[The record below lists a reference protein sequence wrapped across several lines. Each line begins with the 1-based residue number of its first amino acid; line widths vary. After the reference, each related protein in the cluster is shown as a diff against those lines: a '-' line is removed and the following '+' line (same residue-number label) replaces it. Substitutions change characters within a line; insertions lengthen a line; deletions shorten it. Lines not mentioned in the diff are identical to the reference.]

1 MLATNYLTSLFI
13 HLLWLNY
20 LAKYMTM
27 HASTLFIHITTRCIW
42 APISGVDRGTMQF
55 IYFTMQI
62 KECITS
68 QRRRWWSGRRPSASR
83 RTGLTHDVLSCHHIS
98 VHGRAQLLGVVADP
112 GTAGGC
118 KRGCLACWRRR
129 SRHRGWRQ
137 ASLPALSVLAGLLW
151 SRALGRENQFSLG
164 TWDGFLA
171 STFGMRKRGML
182 IEEGKTSLLES

>member
-42 APISGVDRGTMQF
+42 APISGVARGTMQF

-83 RTGLTHDVLSCHHIS
+83 RTGLTHDVLFCHHIS
-98 VHGRAQLLGVVADP
+98 VHGRAQLLGDP
-112 GTAGGC
+112 GTAGGG
-118 KRGCLACWRRR
+118 KRVCRRCQCLLACCD
-129 SRHRGWRQ
+129 
-137 ASLPALSVLAGLLW
+137 PAHSAVRTSSAW
-151 SRALGRENQFSLG
+151 EH
-164 TWDGFLA
+164 
-171 STFGMRKRGML
+171 GMV
-182 IEEGKTSLLES
+182 SLLALLVCARGACW